1 MTYIPGRECFIL
13 VTPKASLMYLK
24 LYLDLTNSSHGL
36 CTNFITE
43 GLIDDIGNKNSQSRM
58 CNNEKTKSV
67 VMRPS

>member
-1 MTYIPGRECFIL
+1 
-13 VTPKASLMYLK
+13 MYLK